1 MNSHVRVEA
10 QRSIPT
16 AIDYKVYHDPE
27 IFAAEQSNVF
37 KGRTWCYLGLEAEIP
52 NAGDFRTSHVG
63 ETPVVLVRG
72 QEDKVFAWVNRCAHK
87 GATVCRSLRGNQAD
101 GAFVCVYHQWAYD
114 SEGTLVGVPFRRGM
128 KGVGG
133 YDKDFNPANHSLE
146 KLRVESYKGMIFGT
160 FSSEMEALED
170 FLGPVMRKY
179 IDRVFHRPIKVLGYA
194 RQYMSGNWKLYSE
207 NSRDSYHGALLHLFY
222 PTFGIYRQSQD
233 SSGELAEQ
241 GFHNVFTVSKPKGD
255 IDYTSFGDEANREMQ
270 GATKLQDERLLQF
283 RPEIDDDVGLHIQ
296 SLFPN
301 VVLQQIQNTLA
312 TRQIVTHGP
321 DKTELVWTYFGYADD
336 NEETTRHRLRN
347 LNLVGPSGLISME
360 DGEAVELCQQGTI
373 GAEGKYNFIEMGGD
387 DVREYYAPMGMDEN
401 AVRGFWKGYL
411 ELMGDALS
419 SSTVERPA

>member
-347 LNLVGPSGLISME
+347 LNLVGPSG
-360 DGEAVELCQQGTI
+360 
-373 GAEGKYNFIEMGGD
+373 
-387 DVREYYAPMGMDEN
+387 
-401 AVRGFWKGYL
+401 
-411 ELMGDALS
+411 
-419 SSTVERPA
+419 